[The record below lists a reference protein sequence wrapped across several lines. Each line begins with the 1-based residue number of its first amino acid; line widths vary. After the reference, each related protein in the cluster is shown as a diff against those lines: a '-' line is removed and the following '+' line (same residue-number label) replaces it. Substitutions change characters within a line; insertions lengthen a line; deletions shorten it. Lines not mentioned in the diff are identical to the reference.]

1 MNDDIYTVS
10 ASAYDLFNAVFR
22 PAQLDAIARLVPL
35 IRPDHGP
42 VLDIGA
48 GSGLNIETVLETL
61 PTARVCALEP
71 SHAMRSLAMM
81 RIAAHPE
88 WFERVT
94 LRPESFQSARLPD
107 TVGGAIAL
115 GVVGH
120 FDRTERIDLLAGLA
134 ARLPPGGAALI
145 DLQEP
150 ETPQRVGPYEFTAAQ
165 IGDLGYRC
173 IVEGWPV
180 DTELMRWTMT
190 YRCLEEDRVLLEE
203 TAGYDYRHPSPGSLS
218 AEADT
223 AGLALE
229 RLADSTYWLLTRR

>member
-1 MNDDIYTVS
+1 MPCS
-10 ASAYDLFNAVFR
+10 GQ
-22 PAQLDAIARLVPL
+22 AQLDAIARLVPL

-107 TVGGAIAL
+107 TSIPRAGRRQCATPPTPDPGTRA
-115 GVVGH
+115 
-120 FDRTERIDLLAGLA
+120 RT
-134 ARLPPGGAALI
+134 
-145 DLQEP
+145 
-150 ETPQRVGPYEFTAAQ
+150 
-165 IGDLGYRC
+165 
-173 IVEGWPV
+173 
-180 DTELMRWTMT
+180 
-190 YRCLEEDRVLLEE
+190 
-203 TAGYDYRHPSPGSLS
+203 
-218 AEADT
+218 
-223 AGLALE
+223 
-229 RLADSTYWLLTRR
+229 